1 MICQCKKNSVLNFFL
16 LWLKTN
22 IREIKN
28 TNRHL
33 PEGKT
38 AKAGLCL

>member
-1 MICQCKKNSVLNFFL
+1 MICQCKKNSVLNL
-16 LWLKTN
+16 PSLV
-22 IREIKN
+22 KN
-28 TNRHL
+28 QYARKKNKNRHL